1 MEGVIGSCW
10 GLIAGYGC
18 GRGVDAEGSFGGGF
32 AHSNQNLDE
41 LIDDEKSHSLTV
53 EWSYSTNSEPQYA
66 GKMSGELIQLL

>member
-1 MEGVIGSCW
+1 M
-10 GLIAGYGC
+10 
-18 GRGVDAEGSFGGGF
+18 DAEGSFGGGF